1 MSKNLEVE
9 QIVSRID
16 DTQVVVLSESK
27 IETFQDLLNILF
39 EYLIFFKW
47 IYFKNR
53 VRGNLFFLRSIL
65 MVLTFALL
73 YFKFFASF
81 NLVIMGVDID
91 PVIAFG
97 GAIVINYWA
106 MVQSFASK
114 SVLCLNVY
122 NDVLKAYGAKNIAA
136 AELLRNSLALQ
147 VVTVDMWGHRLFSP
161 MFISAIKSALIQRY
175 SATESNLTEA
185 NRAVELFISGKTTP
199 RQLRILLTEHQR
211 EMIWKMTEAKI

>member
-1 MSKNLEVE
+1 
-9 QIVSRID
+9 
-16 DTQVVVLSESK
+16 VLSESK
-27 IETFQDLLNILF
+27 IETFQDLLNIVF

-65 MVLTFALL
+65 MVLTFALI

-81 NLVIMGVDID
+81 NLVIIGVDID

-97 GAIVINYWA
+97 AAIVINYWA
-106 MVQSFASK
+106 MVQSFAGK

-122 NDVLKAYGAKNIAA
+122 NDVLKAYGSKNIIGAQ
-136 AELLRNSLALQ
+136 LLRNSLALQ

-161 MFISAIKSALIQRY
+161 MFISAIKSALIEYYTRKPQEMSTLILFV
-175 SATESNLTEA
+175 SAFKEG
-185 NRAVELFISGKTTP
+185 RVTP
-199 RQLRILLTEHQR
+199 RQVRLILTEHQDA
-211 EMIWKMTEAKI
+211 MIKAIQD

>member
-122 NDVLKAYGAKNIAA
+122 NDVLKAYGAKNIVA

-161 MFISAIKSALIQRY
+161 MFISAIKSALR
-175 SATESNLTEA
+175 ESYGRKPSEFEA
-185 NRAVELFISGKTTP
+185 LVLFVNKFKNGKITP
-199 RQLRILLTEHQR
+199 RQIRLILSEHQNA
-211 EMIWKMTEAKI
+211 MIQALQP